1 FGRALLPLYSA
12 QHPASRR
19 PAQPH
24 ARAARSRRLEEVT
37 FGNRPTVGVVY
48 RQGSGT
54 WPQCGALTMRRKLSP
69 GAVAAACVAALT
81 ASGMQTVTAGDI
93 PAQVFDRTVYLDS
106 RAMEEL
112 RSSNPDHYARA
123 ERILAAAN
131 HLCRPHVSE
140 VYLAEV
146 GVRDFSC
153 APMLLLT
160 SVPPKRQIGFRLDR
174 TRYIARVV
182 LTDDP
187 PRLLPAR

>member
-1 FGRALLPLYSA
+1 MYAG
-12 QHPASRR
+12 QDPAARR
-19 PAQPH
+19 PARPH
-24 ARAARSRRLEEVT
+24 ARAARTRRLEEVT

-81 ASGMQTVTAGDI
+81 ASGIQIVAADDI

-106 RAMEEL
+106 RALEEL

-131 HLCRPHVSE
+131 HLCRPPVPE
-140 VYLAEV
+140 DYLAEF
-146 GVRDFSC
+146 GLRHFSC
-153 APMLLLT
+153 APTLLLT
-160 SVPPKRQIGFRLDR
+160 RLPPQRDIGFGPGRPRHLPR
-174 TRYIARVV
+174 AR
-182 LTDDP
+182 P
-187 PRLLPAR
+187 